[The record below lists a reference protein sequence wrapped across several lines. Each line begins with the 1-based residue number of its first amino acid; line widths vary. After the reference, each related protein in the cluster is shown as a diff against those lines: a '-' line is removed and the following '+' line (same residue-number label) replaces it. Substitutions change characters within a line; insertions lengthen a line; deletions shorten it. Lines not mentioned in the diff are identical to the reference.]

1 MLKIKQVLT
10 RQGESSA
17 FSYRLI
23 LQNKEVLH
31 MWVFCLLAFVL
42 GVNLGFVMTLFFV
55 GIRDNR
61 KYPREPPSPETT
73 ATNRK

>member
-1 MLKIKQVLT
+1 
-10 RQGESSA
+10 
-17 FSYRLI
+17 
-23 LQNKEVLH
+23 
-31 MWVFCLLAFVL
+31 MWVFCLLAFIL
-42 GVNLGFVMTLFFV
+42 GVNVGFVMTLFFV